1 MFPLVPLTPVVS
13 SLFGKE
19 TLLEGVKAVLET
31 TKSILSYKCPK
42 IDSIMEELD
51 LKNSIGQIHAIIED
65 IKNHADKQTQRFF
78 DALSNNAGI
87 VNTIRT
93 KEEGLV
99 DLYDEFK
106 SLTFAIKSL
115 DEIVKKIDNKLIE
128 IKEELEEHNK
138 KWFSSWRTSNNV
150 DNIHNLLNLKLSMD
164 KRVDNLIKVSQ
175 LKNFII

>member
-13 SLFGKE
+13 SLLGKE
-19 TLLEGVKAVLET
+19 ALLEGTRAVLGT
-31 TKSILSYKCPK
+31 TKSILSHTCPK

-65 IKNHADKQTQRFF
+65 IKNHADRQTQRFF
-78 DALSNNAGI
+78 DAVGNNAGS

-93 KEEGLV
+93 KEDGSV

-106 SLTFAIKSL
+106 SLSFAIKSL

-150 DNIHNLLNLKLSMD
+150 DNIHNLLNMKLSMD

-175 LKNFII
+175 LKTFII